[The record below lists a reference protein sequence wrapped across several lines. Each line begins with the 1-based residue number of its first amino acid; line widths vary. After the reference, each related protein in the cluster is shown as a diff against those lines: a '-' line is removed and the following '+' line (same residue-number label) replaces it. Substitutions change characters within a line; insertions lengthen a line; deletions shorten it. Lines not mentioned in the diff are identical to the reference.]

1 MLSLK
6 AQKGPLSLTGPIMMG
21 FCGER
26 DSLYDTTTYVTI
38 RSDIETVSTFGA
50 HSGGQGGWAQ

>member
-1 MLSLK
+1 
-6 AQKGPLSLTGPIMMG
+6 MMG

-50 HSGGQGGWAQ
+50 HSGGQEGWAQ